1 LNNIPYKYYEI
12 SRSLNISVIG
22 NILKLEVPVIK
33 QNLFAIFAIIF
44 SLCFLSFAIVM
55 ALGGNPQNSTLE
67 VAIYQYALFDLN
79 FNKAI
84 ILSFI
89 QIVICII
96 FVSIGFYKFKG
107 SNFFQIDYQANLH
120 PHKDLFILKF
130 IDFIII
136 FSSTIFLFSPIFFI
150 FLEALK
156 SNFSDI
162 IFDYYFIKAFFNS
175 IFISLITGILVS
187 FIGLI
192 TSVILVINYKNI
204 LIQQIMFL
212 FSSIIIIISP
222 IIFSLGYFIYFQS
235 YIYIEIV
242 KFFIVILINAI
253 FLLPFSILI
262 FFNNLKNIYLTFEDY
277 KETYRLGIINY
288 FRIISPLF
296 KNNFIYI
303 FAFSTVIT
311 LGDFT
316 IISFFRSESFETLPS
331 YLYKLISSY
340 RFNEASFIAG
350 IILLI
355 SMIIY
360 FIIDNFNYQGKPAKR
375 T

>member
-1 LNNIPYKYYEI
+1 
-12 SRSLNISVIG
+12 
-22 NILKLEVPVIK
+22 
-33 QNLFAIFAIIF
+33 
-44 SLCFLSFAIVM
+44 M
-55 ALGGNPQNSTLE
+55 
-67 VAIYQYALFDLN
+67 
-79 FNKAI
+79 
-84 ILSFI
+84 
-89 QIVICII
+89 
-96 FVSIGFYKFKG
+96 
-107 SNFFQIDYQANLH
+107 
-120 PHKDLFILKF
+120 
-130 IDFIII
+130 
-136 FSSTIFLFSPIFFI
+136 
-150 FLEALK
+150 
-156 SNFSDI
+156 
-162 IFDYYFIKAFFNS
+162 
-175 IFISLITGILVS
+175 
-187 FIGLI
+187 
-192 TSVILVINYKNI
+192 VINYKNI
-204 LIQQIMFL
+204 LIQQIIFL

-360 FIIDNFNYQGKPAKR
+360 FIIDNFNYQGRPAIR